1 MRDIRAFS
9 IALGTWLAA
18 QSLIAAPALSTE
30 VNDVWTTPAP
40 LTEVN
45 SSAEEW
51 SPFLSYDGLTLYFT
65 RMGGPNA
72 SSGRI
77 YEAKRDTP
85 SGPFTSVQEVRGQLN
100 SVEGHVLCPWV
111 SPDNLRM
118 YYYTE
123 ARGFFT
129 LRASERG
136 SVDAPWPAGSPIRGL
151 DFIQA

>member
-30 VNDVWTTPAP
+30 VNDVWTTPVP

-85 SGPFTSVQEVRGQLN
+85 SGPFTSVQGVRGQLN

-123 ARGFFT
+123 AK
-129 LRASERG
+129 
-136 SVDAPWPAGSPIRGL
+136 
-151 DFIQA
+151 